1 MLENIGADESLVKNI
16 AGSLNP
22 VTEYN
27 MHVTAS
33 ILPNK
38 KKWRLK

>member
-1 MLENIGADESLVKNI
+1 MLDNIGADELLTNKI
-16 AGSLNP
+16 AVSLNP

-27 MHVTAS
+27 MPVS
-33 ILPNK
+33 ESVLPNK